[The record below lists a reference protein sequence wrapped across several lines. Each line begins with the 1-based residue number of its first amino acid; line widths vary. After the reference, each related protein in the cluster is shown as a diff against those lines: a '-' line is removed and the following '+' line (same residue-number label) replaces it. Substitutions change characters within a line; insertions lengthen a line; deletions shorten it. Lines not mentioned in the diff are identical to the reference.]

1 MPVVGKG
8 DGADRAS
15 NDADVSIVPPKIPYG
30 GFSPVRLQG
39 RLIGRGL
46 PVWRLDCVTWFASVL
61 RVVCRLNT
69 PRSGSRFVALSA
81 TPPCERFDRP
91 TPGALAPVRVIVS
104 RSIITYSAPSALLA
118 DTPQFPRR
126 AGYMRRLRCAGWCRP
141 RPPASSSELSLP
153 FLLSMSPS
161 PPPESP
167 PTARTSL
174 RRRGSPSSIALWT
187 RHSQRPTLIRF
198 PWNPLSGSPGS
209 LIRYDLLSCL
219 PPWRT

>member
-104 RSIITYSAPSALLA
+104 RSVITYSAPSALLA
-118 DTPQFPRR
+118 DTCPYQKFH
-126 AGYMRRLRCAGWCRP
+126 
-141 RPPASSSELSLP
+141 LSRN
-153 FLLSMSPS
+153 LSPCM
-161 PPPESP
+161 
-167 PTARTSL
+167 
-174 RRRGSPSSIALWT
+174 
-187 RHSQRPTLIRF
+187 
-198 PWNPLSGSPGS
+198 N
-209 LIRYDLLSCL
+209 
-219 PPWRT
+219 